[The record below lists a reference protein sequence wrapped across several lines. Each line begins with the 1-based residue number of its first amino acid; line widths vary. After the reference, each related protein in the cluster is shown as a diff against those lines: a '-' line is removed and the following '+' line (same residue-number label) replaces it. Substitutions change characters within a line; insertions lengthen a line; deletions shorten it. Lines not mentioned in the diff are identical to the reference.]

1 MELKEEFLR
10 SGRPAISTE
19 VTFCPSYDVKICAV
33 AGDVFGNCPVP
44 GACVVCARKE
54 RQTAKIEMHKHILR
68 DVMKALPRP
77 PIY

>member
-1 MELKEEFLR
+1 MELKEVFFR

-33 AGDVFGNCPVP
+33 SGDVFGNCPVP

-54 RQTAKIEMHKHILR
+54 RQAAKIEIYKPILQ
-68 DVMKALPRP
+68 DVMKVIPRAS
-77 PIY
+77 I